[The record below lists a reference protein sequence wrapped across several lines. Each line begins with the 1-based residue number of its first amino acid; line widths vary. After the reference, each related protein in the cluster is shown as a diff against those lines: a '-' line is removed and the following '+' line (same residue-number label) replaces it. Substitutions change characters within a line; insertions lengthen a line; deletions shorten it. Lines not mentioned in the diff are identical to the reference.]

1 MRPRRQGDK
10 PCAWESKS
18 TPSPGGEP
26 PQDTGRTFRLPFAA
40 AATDRIKLGTLVT
53 GVTYRYPGVL
63 IKTSTTLDVLSGGRA

>member
-1 MRPRRQGDK
+1 MRLGIQVNAFTWRGD
-10 PCAWESKS
+10 
-18 TPSPGGEP
+18 